1 MNPDIEKQINQL
13 NQKLRSVFEEQDR
26 NQSAIQTQE
35 RTEVDFHEWKNRS
48 NRLFNRILET
58 WYGDKKLSHFFMNMR
73 QEAQHIERKLT
84 FELENQKETLLKEK
98 RDLSDLENDLSYQ
111 QQQLAREV
119 NA

>member
-1 MNPDIEKQINQL
+1 MDRDIENQIKQL
-13 NQKLRSVFEEQDR
+13 NQKLRNVFEEQDR

-35 RTEVDFHEWKNRS
+35 QAEADFHEWKGRS

-58 WYGDKKLSHFFMNMR
+58 WQNDRELSHFFMNIR

-84 FELENQKETLLKEK
+84 FGLEDKKETLLKER
-98 RDLSDLENDLSYQ
+98 RDLSNLENDLSYQ
-111 QQQLAREV
+111 RQQLAREV

>member
-13 NQKLRSVFEEQDR
+13 NQKLRNVFEEQDR

-35 RTEVDFHEWKNRS
+35 RTEADFHEWKSRS

-58 WYGDKKLSHFFMNMR
+58 WYGDKELSHFFMNIR

-84 FELENQKETLLKEK
+84 FELEDQKETLLKER
-98 RDLSDLENDLSYQ
+98 RDLSDFENDLSYQ

>member
-1 MNPDIEKQINQL
+1 MSPDIEKQIQQL
-13 NQKLRSVFEEQDR
+13 NQKLCSVFEEQER

-35 RTEVDFHEWKNRS
+35 QAETDFHEWKSRS

-58 WYGDKKLSHFFMNMR
+58 WHGDRELSHFFMNMR
-73 QEAQHIERKLT
+73 QEAGHIERKLT
-84 FELENQKETLLKEK
+84 FELENRKETLLKER

-119 NA
+119 TA

>member
-35 RTEVDFHEWKNRS
+35 RTEVDFHEWKSRS

-58 WYGDKKLSHFFMNMR
+58 WYGDKELSHFFMNMR

-98 RDLSDLENDLSYQ
+98 RDLGDLENDLSYQ
-111 QQQLAREV
+111 QQQLAREA

>member
-1 MNPDIEKQINQL
+1 MSQDIENQIKQL

-35 RTEVDFHEWKNRS
+35 QTEEGFYEWKNQNR
-48 NRLFNRILET
+48 RLFNRILET
-58 WYGDKKLSHFFMNMR
+58 WHGDRELSRFLQISVKKHNTLS
-73 QEAQHIERKLT
+73 
-84 FELENQKETLLKEK
+84 ENLHLNSKTKEVLLKEK
-98 RDLSDLENDLSYQ
+98 RDLSDLENELSYQ

>member
-1 MNPDIEKQINQL
+1 MSQDIEKQINQL
-13 NQKLRSVFEEQDR
+13 NQKLQSVFKEQDR

-35 RTEVDFHEWKNRS
+35 HAEADFHEWKNQS

-58 WYGDKKLSHFFMNMR
+58 WHGDRELSHFFMNMR

-84 FELENQKETLLKEK
+84 FELEHQKETLLKER
-98 RDLSDLENDLSYQ
+98 RDLNDLENDLSYQ

>member
-1 MNPDIEKQINQL
+1 MDRDIENQSKQL
-13 NQKLRSVFEEQDR
+13 NQKIRNVFEKQDR

-35 RTEVDFHEWKNRS
+35 QAEADFHEWKNRS

-58 WYGDKKLSHFFMNMR
+58 WHSDRELSHFFMNIR

-84 FELENQKETLLKEK
+84 FELENQKETLLKER
-98 RDLSDLENDLSYQ
+98 RDLNNLEDDLSYQ
-111 QQQLAREV
+111 QQQLARGT

>member
-1 MNPDIEKQINQL
+1 MSQDIEEQIHQL
-13 NQKLRSVFEEQDR
+13 NQKLQSIFEEQDR

-35 RTEVDFHEWKNRS
+35 QAETDFHEWKSRS
-48 NRLFNRILET
+48 NRLFNRIFET
-58 WYGDKKLSHFFMNMR
+58 WHGDKELSHFFMNMR
-73 QEAQHIERKLT
+73 QEAGHIERKLT
-84 FELENQKETLLKEK
+84 FELENQKETLLKER

>member
-1 MNPDIEKQINQL
+1 MDRDIKNQIKQL
-13 NQKLRSVFEEQDR
+13 NQNLRSVFEEQDR
-26 NQSAIQTQE
+26 NQSALRTQE
-35 RTEVDFHEWKNRS
+35 QAEADFHELKNRS

-58 WYGDKKLSHFFMNMR
+58 WHNDKELSHFFINIR

-84 FELENQKETLLKEK
+84 FKLENQKETLLKER
-98 RDLSDLENDLSYQ
+98 RDLSDSENDLSYQ

>member
-1 MNPDIEKQINQL
+1 MSQDIEKQINQL

-35 RTEVDFHEWKNRS
+35 QAEADFHEWKSRS

-58 WYGDKKLSHFFMNMR
+58 WHGDRELSHFFMNMR

-84 FELENQKETLLKEK
+84 FELESQKETLLKER

>member
-1 MNPDIEKQINQL
+1 MSKDIENQIKQL

-35 RTEVDFHEWKNRS
+35 HAEADFHEWKNRS

-58 WYGDKKLSHFFMNMR
+58 WQSDRELSHFFMNIR

-84 FELENQKETLLKEK
+84 FELENKKETLLKER
-98 RDLSDLENDLSYQ
+98 RDLNNLEEDLSYQ
-111 QQQLAREV
+111 QQQLARGT

>member
-1 MNPDIEKQINQL
+1 MDRDIENQTKQL
-13 NQKLRSVFEEQDR
+13 NQKLQNVFEKQER

-35 RTEVDFHEWKNRS
+35 QAETDFHGWKNRS

-58 WYGDKKLSHFFMNMR
+58 WHSDRELSHFFMDIR

-84 FELENQKETLLKEK
+84 FELENKKETLLKER
-98 RDLSDLENDLSYQ
+98 RDLSNLENNLSYQ
-111 QQQLAREV
+111 QQQLVRRT